1 MIKKAYP
8 SGLKYLC
15 YTKQEP
21 YAYKGSGLRWENHI
35 RYHNSHIITSII
47 GEYETMEEIRENG
60 IKWSRE
66 LDVVASEE
74 WANLREE
81 DGLGGGSGKVGR
93 RWKIKDTSRMVNV
106 KTRTQAVV
114 DGYQKNS
121 VEGNYQFKGWY
132 VTPWGKF
139 AALRDAVKKAK
150 ELKASGSD
158 SFIVTDS
165 ATIRRYCIEADK
177 PLSYAIRIPKER
189 QGKKPSEFGFTFIQ
203 KEQNDNK

>member
-1 MIKKAYP
+1 MFYLMIKKAYP

-93 RWKIKDTSRMVNV
+93 RWNIKD
-106 KTRTQAVV
+106 
-114 DGYQKNS
+114 
-121 VEGNYQFKGWY
+121 
-132 VTPWGKF
+132 
-139 AALRDAVKKAK
+139 
-150 ELKASGSD
+150 
-158 SFIVTDS
+158 
-165 ATIRRYCIEADK
+165 
-177 PLSYAIRIPKER
+177 
-189 QGKKPSEFGFTFIQ
+189 
-203 KEQNDNK
+203 